1 MAGPLYAGS
10 SISPESDPPSPFLPP
25 QECGTLR
32 GSLSSEWSDTVI
44 DGKGMLHGLEIEIG
58 RLLVYA
64 VWSVQTAT
72 AIFAIIRFF
81 LFFAKKKHV
90 DMNF

>member
-1 MAGPLYAGS
+1 M
-10 SISPESDPPSPFLPP
+10 
-25 QECGTLR
+25 
-32 GSLSSEWSDTVI
+32 VI

-72 AIFAIIRFF
+72 AIFAFIRFF
-81 LFFAKKKHV
+81 LFFCEKKERGHEFLKGLY
-90 DMNF
+90 